1 MKHIYTSIDIGSDT
15 IKIVVCELFQNKLN
29 LLSASSFK
37 AKGIKKGLITDIDD
51 ASISVRQA
59 FNEVEQML
67 GVKINQVIASVP
79 SYLAEYSFVKN
90 EIELEHEADEV
101 ITKEDIQSVL
111 NVNIDL
117 GSAKEIV
124 TVLPIDFKVDD
135 QEFIK
140 DPTGLKGKKLGSRSI
155 VITTPKK
162 NIVSV
167 VSLLENIGIDV
178 LDISLNNIGDLYA
191 FKTRDMEKRLG
202 VIINIGSETTSVS
215 LYNKNVIIK
224 SSLINMGGKNID
236 SDISYMYKVDSRTA
250 NELKHKFALAHKR
263 NANISDTI
271 EVDTTVGEMIKINQ
285 FEISEVVS
293 SRIEEILTL
302 AKKEIG
308 NLTSKKIDY
317 IIVTGG
323 TSNMVDIEYIAS
335 DVLGHDVSL
344 GNIKLLGIRNNKYS
358 ACVGNVVYYISK
370 LKLKGQSVTMIDE
383 NNQIK
388 LANSKRGTSDISNAS
403 MLGKIYDYFFKE

>member
-67 GVKINQVIASVP
+67 GVKINQVIASVS

-90 EIELEHEADEV
+90 EIELNHEDDDV
-101 ITKEDIQSVL
+101 ITKEDISNVL

-124 TVLPIDFKVDD
+124 TVLPIDFKVDN

-140 DPTGLKGKKLGSRSI
+140 NPTGLKGKKLGSRSI

-191 FKTRDMEKRLG
+191 FKTRNMEKRLG
-202 VIINIGSETTSVS
+202 VIVNIGSETTSVS

-236 SDISYMYKVDSRTA
+236 SDISYMYKVDAKTA
-250 NELKHKFALAHKR
+250 NELKCKFALAHKR

-271 EVDTTVGEMIKINQ
+271 EVDTTTGEMIKINQ

-302 AKKEIG
+302 AKKEIA

-323 TSNMVDIEYIAS
+323 TSNMADIEYIAS

-370 LKLKGQSVTMIDE
+370 LKLKGQNVTMIDE

-403 MLGKIYDYFFKE
+403 MLGKLYDYFFKE